1 MRLPKSKRATKL
13 TKPAASRKTADK
25 FLLKLYVAGTS
36 RRSREAILRV
46 REFCAGQAKGSWSL
60 EVIDIYQEPA
70 RARAGQ
76 ILATPTLVKESP
88 RPVRRLIGSLSKPS
102 RLLIGL
108 GLEGSDPTVA

>member
-1 MRLPKSKRATKL
+1 MKQLKSKRSPTSKRQ
-13 TKPAASRKTADK
+13 AASRQAADK

-46 REFCAGQAKGSWSL
+46 REFCAGQPKGRWRL

-76 ILATPTLVKESP
+76 ILATPTLVKEFP
-88 RPVRRLIGSLSKPS
+88 RPVRRLIGSLSRPSS
-102 RLLIGL
+102 RLFGL
-108 GLEGSDPTVA
+108 GHEGSDPSVA